1 MAKDSMTVRRG
12 IYLYINGQEVK
23 NDVKSI
29 ESEMRKLVNEQKR
42 MTIGSNE
49 YVMAGKK
56 IGELKRILKEHSDQ
70 WRDINSQIEKT
81 PAKVSKLSKISD
93 VFNKYI
99 GMATA
104 FAASITGIS
113 LAFKKLSE
121 ENAKMDDV
129 YADVMKTTGLTH
141 KEVEELNESFK
152 KMDTRTSR
160 EELNKLAADAG
171 KLGITGKKDL
181 LDFVDAGNQIRVALG
196 EDLGE
201 DAIKNIGKISDVYR
215 ASTKELDNLDLKG
228 KMLAIGSSIN
238 ELGQSST
245 ANEAYLVEFAKRLG
259 GVASQSGISIQN
271 ILGYASALDQSG
283 QAVEMSA
290 TALQNFIMTLMAEPA
305 KFAQLAGQDVQEFI
319 KLLKTD
325 ANAAIIQVLT
335 SLSQQGGFQALIPIF
350 KEMGLDGA
358 RAVGV
363 LSSLA
368 SNIDMVTEAQ
378 NVSNQAFS
386 EGVSITNEYQTKN
399 NNLQAQLD
407 KLRKAFKEQALEVG
421 AMLSPALLKSTSAM
435 TYLIKAIIKCSAYFV
450 AMKSII
456 IAITAATVAY
466 ITVKKLNVA
475 WTQREAIVT
484 KTTTVVMNT
493 FRAAIYAVQLA
504 YYTLT
509 GQMSKARGAMVAF
522 NTVCKANPWAALA
535 SAIALVGTALAVWIK
550 NAEKA
555 ASESE
560 RLYEANKKAAEYSA
574 QEKSRL
580 TILLSIARNELAS
593 KEERLKAIKELND
606 LSPEYLGNLKLET
619 INTNEARAAIDK
631 YTESI
636 ERRAKKKALE
646 ENLNELYKRK
656 NELNNMSRKA
666 DEDVNPYIPGDA
678 KRAEALKRAYQK
690 EMDEIDKDIK
700 FFIQEINNNL
710 EPITVPVD
718 IELFSQ
724 QQNLET
730 LKRMRDKLLS
740 QIPPSHPSPLIPK
753 EDTQSPQ
760 NIISNATS
768 SKNPLTNGQF
778 TENLELN
785 SINKLIN
792 QTIKNIDSLQK
803 KTEEMKKAN
812 TSNSGNNNPNL
823 FGGEVDTSAI
833 DLAYQKKLNALK
845 KQLSE
850 EKITQDEYNDE
861 MYLAEVDYLR
871 KKQALYISHSKEWE
885 DIQGQIY
892 DKELANAG
900 KHNNRLIKQYENEL
914 RTAQLKL
921 KESLHSRK
929 ISQEEYNEAILT
941 AEIATLKKKQAL
953 QKKDSAEW
961 TTLQMQIIDKENSLN
976 NSRQS
981 KAEQIYTQQ
990 RISLKKQMQD
1000 NQISEEDFQ
1009 REMAV
1014 AELAYLREK
1023 QKNFKEHSKEWEAI
1037 EEQITDKTIAEANRR
1052 KNIDSNE
1059 GLNNLR
1065 KLPIEMQMEFAQE
1078 LREKDIINEQQY
1090 QEEILRIQ
1098 EKAAEQEKEIRKR
1111 KNEMILG
1118 GISSLANTAYSLMQS
1133 AQSREERRI
1142 NQKYKARLDAAEG
1155 DSEATK
1161 AIEEEKEAELLKIK
1175 KEYADKQFAL
1185 QVLSITAETAV
1196 AAMRAYSSALEI
1208 PIVGLYLAPVMAGI
1222 AVAAGLAQIASA
1234 NEQRM
1239 QAQQLWSGG
1248 YTGSGNKYEPKRLIQ
1263 THGGEFVA
1271 SKEAVDNPFIRPMF
1285 DIIDQAQRSG
1295 RVAAL
1300 TSEDMSAAI
1309 GGKPISSGGYTSNPM
1324 PVNSP
1329 SVLYDSQY
1337 ARILAENSRLFK
1349 RLSAQLDKP
1358 LEARTYVSGEHG
1370 VYEQMNRYNKL
1381 IKNASR

>member
-49 YVMAGKK
+49 YIMAGKK

-305 KFAQLAGQDVQEFI
+305 KFAQLAGQDVQEFT

-466 ITVKKLNVA
+466 IAVKKLNVA

-535 SAIALVGTALAVWIK
+535 SAIALVGTALAVWIS
-550 NAEKA
+550 NARKA
-555 ASESE
+555 ASATEK
-560 RLYEANKKAAEYSA
+560 LHNINKKAAEYSA
-574 QEKSRL
+574 EEKSKL

-619 INTNEARAAIDK
+619 INTNEARLAIDK
-631 YTESI
+631 YTEAIS
-636 ERRAKKKALE
+636 RNSRKRALE
-646 ENLNELYKRK
+646 ENILELQKKRAKLEANYYKELNAQDPTSPAYNTAKSELDSFYKKKFETIDNEL
-656 NELNNMSRKA
+656 
-666 DEDVNPYIPGDA
+666 
-678 KRAEALKRAYQK
+678 
-690 EMDEIDKDIK
+690 K
-700 FFIQEINNNL
+700 FYIQEMNKNL
-710 EPITVPVD
+710 DPIIIPVN
-718 IELFSQ
+718 IELFNEQ
-724 QQNLET
+724 QKLKELQRLRDNLI
-730 LKRMRDKLLS
+730 S
-740 QIPPSHPSPLIPK
+740 QIPADHPSPLTPVDNIQ
-753 EDTQSPQ
+753 TPQ
-760 NIISNATS
+760 NIIDKATS
-768 SKNPLTNGQF
+768 FKNPLAKGQF
-778 TENLELN
+778 ADNVELDRL
-785 SINKLIN
+785 NKLII
-792 QTIKNIDSLQK
+792 QTTKNIDTLHK
-803 KTEEMKKAN
+803 KLNQENSN
-812 TSNSGNNNPNL
+812 TSGNNNPNL

-833 DLAYQKKLNALK
+833 DLTYQKKLNALK

-850 EKITQDEYNDE
+850 EKITQDEYNEE

-961 TTLQMQIIDKENSLN
+961 TILQMQIIDKENSLN
-976 NSRQS
+976 NNRQS

-990 RISLKKQMQD
+990 RISLKKQLQD

-1009 REMAV
+1009 REMVV

-1271 SKEAVDNPFIRPMF
+1271 SKEAVDNPFIRPML

-1309 GGKPISSGGYTSNPM
+1309 GGKPMSSGGYTSNPM